1 MNYAIIAAGEGSRLV
16 KDGIEQPKPLVR
28 LNGKPLIDRLIDIF
42 LKNDAGSINII
53 VNEEM
58 EMVQEHLRKKDL
70 KAPLNLIVKS
80 TPSSMH
86 SFFEISRLLGGGK
99 FCLTTVDTI
108 FREDEFSGFIRSF
121 MADEDHDG
129 MMAVTGFIDDEK
141 PLYVA
146 VDDKMEITGFLDGSD
161 GSEKYISGGIYCL
174 SDSALP
180 ILDQCME
187 NGIARM
193 RNYQRELIRN
203 GLKLKAYPFGKIVD
217 VDHAGDIEKAE
228 QFLLSCGK

>member
-1 MNYAIIAAGEGSRLV
+1 M
-16 KDGIEQPKPLVR
+16 K
-28 LNGKPLIDRLIDIF
+28 
-42 LKNDAGSINII
+42 
-53 VNEEM
+53 
-58 EMVQEHLRKKDL
+58 MVHEHLKEKKI
-70 KAPLNLIVKS
+70 KTPLNLIIKS

-86 SFFEISRLLGGGK
+86 SFFEISRLLNGGK

-108 FREDEFSGFIRSF
+108 FREDEFSGFIQSF
-121 MADEDHDG
+121 MADKDHDG

-146 VDDKMEITGFLDGSD
+146 VDDKMEITGFLDTSN

-174 SDSALP
+174 SDNALP
-180 ILDQCME
+180 ILNRCLEKGM
-187 NGIARM
+187 ARM
-193 RNYQRELIRN
+193 RNYQRELINN

-228 QFLLSCGK
+228 QFLFSEKNKK